1 MTEVLMGIVAILFTF
16 LLWDVVQEAIEED
29 EEDAKHFA
37 D

>member
-29 EEDAKHFA
+29 ENDTE
-37 D
+37 